1 MKSAAA
7 LCALVLAGC
16 GHMVEAPPVDPLPP
30 PKMPANIRA
39 TCEPLPPAPKR
50 GSNMGHLYAFTGEI
64 IALYDDCA
72 QRDRAK
78 LEWAE
83 KQGY

>member
-1 MKSAAA
+1 MKAIAILCAA
-7 LCALVLAGC
+7 LLAGC
-16 GHMVEAPPVDPLPP
+16 AHNEVLPPVPPLPQ
-30 PKMPANIRA
+30 PKMPANVRA

-50 GSNMGHLYAFTGEI
+50 GSNMGHLYTFTGDV
-64 IALYDDCA
+64 IALYDECA